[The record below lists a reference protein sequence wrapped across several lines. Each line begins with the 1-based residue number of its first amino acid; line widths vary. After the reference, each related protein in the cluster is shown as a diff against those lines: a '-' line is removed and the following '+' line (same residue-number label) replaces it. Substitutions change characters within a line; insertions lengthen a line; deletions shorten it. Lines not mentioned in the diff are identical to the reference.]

1 MRRWL
6 LLLAGAGLIALGVAM
21 ALAASQTPPAQT
33 QEAQAVR
40 LAAELRCPDCQAL
53 SVAESHTAAADAIR
67 AEIARQLAAGRSA
80 EEVRQHFVDR
90 YGQWILLQPA
100 DPLIWLLP
108 VAVILV
114 GVGVF
119 AWWLLGRRGQADAE
133 TGRTGEPP
141 ADDEARRAVRDELEA
156 LDG

>member
-1 MRRWL
+1 MV
-6 LLLAGAGLIALGVAM
+6 LAAAGLLMLGAAVAFALLQPA
-21 ALAASQTPPAQT
+21 PAQT
-33 QEAQAVR
+33 VDQQAQR

-53 SVAESHTAAADAIR
+53 SVAESHTASADAIR
-67 AEIARQLAAGRSA
+67 AEIAEQLAAGHSVD
-80 EEVRQHFVDR
+80 EVRQHFVDR

-108 VAVILV
+108 LAVLAI

-119 AWWLLGRRGQADAE
+119 AWWLLARLPAEADA
-133 TGRTGEPP
+133 GAGDS
-141 ADDEARRAVRDELEA
+141 AGDGASDDEARRTVRDEVEA